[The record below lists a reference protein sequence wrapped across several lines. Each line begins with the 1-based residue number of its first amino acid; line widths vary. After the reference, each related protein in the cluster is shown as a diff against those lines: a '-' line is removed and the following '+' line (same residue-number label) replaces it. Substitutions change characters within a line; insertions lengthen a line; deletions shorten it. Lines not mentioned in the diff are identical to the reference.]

1 MWQFNKLLRRIEA
14 TANVVRESDGS
25 ESNMA
30 EFAQE
35 IFAKIWQR
43 INNPFSLVGIVKQ
56 QSWHTKANSATCQC
70 GLQRSLLMVR
80 LCIIIQFIQ
89 YQHKTP

>member
-30 EFAQE
+30 EFVQ
-35 IFAKIWQR
+35 
-43 INNPFSLVGIVKQ
+43 
-56 QSWHTKANSATCQC
+56 
-70 GLQRSLLMVR
+70 
-80 LCIIIQFIQ
+80 
-89 YQHKTP
+89 

>member
-1 MWQFNKLLRRIEA
+1 
-14 TANVVRESDGS
+14 
-25 ESNMA
+25 MA

-70 GLQRSLLMVR
+70 GLQRSLLNDYASSFS
-80 LCIIIQFIQ
+80 LFSISIKL
-89 YQHKTP
+89 HKN